1 MYGGRD
7 PMTSGM
13 LPEPESRWPRIVR
26 TLAFWVVII
35 VGSIALVQYAS
46 NRRHD
51 AVAISYN
58 QFVQELDRGNIAAV
72 EITEGG
78 RVRGEFKSLI
88 AGRSPT
94 THHFA
99 MILPSHRA
107 KRGSRRSSRKASTC
121 GVPRRSNPS
130 VSWCSVSYPTY
141 SSSGCSSSCCAE
153 CSGRPDRARQPVHP
167 RREPV
172 TDRPQNQLVAIRA
185 GTW

>member
-13 LPEPESRWPRIVR
+13 LPEPESRWPRILR

-78 RVRGEFKSLI
+78 RVRGEFKSPI

-99 MILPSHRA
+99 MILPFA
-107 KRGSRRSSRKASTC
+107 SSEAWVAT
-121 GVPRRSNPS
+121 
-130 VSWCSVSYPTY
+130 
-141 SSSGCSSSCCAE
+141 
-153 CSGRPDRARQPVHP
+153 
-167 RREPV
+167 
-172 TDRPQNQLVAIRA
+172 LVAKGVDVR
-185 GTW
+185 GTEEKQSFGVLVFSFLPYLFIFGLLVDVVKCP

>member
-99 MILPSHRA
+99 MILPFASSEAWVATLVA
-107 KRGSRRSSRKASTC
+107 KGVDVRGTEEKQSFGVLVFSFLPYLFIFGLLVVMLRRMQRKA
-121 GVPRRSNPS
+121 
-130 VSWCSVSYPTY
+130 
-141 SSSGCSSSCCAE
+141 
-153 CSGRPDRARQPVHP
+153 
-167 RREPV
+167 
-172 TDRPQNQLVAIRA
+172 
-185 GTW
+185 

>member
-1 MYGGRD
+1 
-7 PMTSGM
+7 M
-13 LPEPESRWPRIVR
+13 LPVPESRWPRILR
-26 TLAFWVVII
+26 TLAFWVTMV

-78 RVRGEFKSLI
+78 RVRGEFKSPI

-99 MILPSHRA
+99 MILPFASSEAWVATLVVRWYGFDLRGLPDDDEARRA
-107 KRGSRRSSRKASTC
+107 SLRSSLGGLRRGAEHAFRLY
-121 GVPRRSNPS
+121 GGPPRTVDGAFPPFQ
-130 VSWCSVSYPTY
+130 V
-141 SSSGCSSSCCAE
+141 
-153 CSGRPDRARQPVHP
+153 
-167 RREPV
+167 
-172 TDRPQNQLVAIRA
+172 L
-185 GTW
+185 GTPMR

>member
-1 MYGGRD
+1 MFGGRD

-13 LPEPESRWPRIVR
+13 LPEPESRWPRILR

-78 RVRGEFKSLI
+78 RVRGEFKGPI

-99 MILPSHRA
+99 MILPFASSEAWVATLVA
-107 KRGSRRSSRKASTC
+107 KGVDVRGTEEKQSFGVLVFSFLPYLFIFGLLVVMLRRMQRKA
-121 GVPRRSNPS
+121 
-130 VSWCSVSYPTY
+130 
-141 SSSGCSSSCCAE
+141 
-153 CSGRPDRARQPVHP
+153 
-167 RREPV
+167 
-172 TDRPQNQLVAIRA
+172 
-185 GTW
+185 

>member
-1 MYGGRD
+1 
-7 PMTSGM
+7 MTSGM

-78 RVRGEFKSLI
+78 RVRGEFKSPI

-99 MILPSHRA
+99 MILPFASSEAWVATLVA
-107 KRGSRRSSRKASTC
+107 KGVDVRGTEEKQ
-121 GVPRRSNPS
+121 
-130 VSWCSVSYPTY
+130 SYPTY

-153 CSGRPDRARQPVHP
+153 CSGRPDRAKTTRSSAP
-167 RREPV
+167 RTCHRSTTKPACCDTRRDV
-172 TDRPQNQLVAIRA
+172 VKCP
-185 GTW
+185 

>member
-7 PMTSGM
+7 PMPSGM
-13 LPEPESRWPRIVR
+13 LPEPESRWPRILR
-26 TLAFWVVII
+26 TLAFWVVMV

-46 NRRHD
+46 NRRQD

-78 RVRGEFKSLI
+78 RVSGEFKSPI

-99 MILPSHRA
+99 MILPFASSEAWVATLVAKGVDVRGTEEKQSFGVFVFSFLPYLFIFGLLVVMLHRMQ
-107 KRGSRRSSRKASTC
+107 RKA
-121 GVPRRSNPS
+121 
-130 VSWCSVSYPTY
+130 
-141 SSSGCSSSCCAE
+141 
-153 CSGRPDRARQPVHP
+153 
-167 RREPV
+167 
-172 TDRPQNQLVAIRA
+172 
-185 GTW
+185 